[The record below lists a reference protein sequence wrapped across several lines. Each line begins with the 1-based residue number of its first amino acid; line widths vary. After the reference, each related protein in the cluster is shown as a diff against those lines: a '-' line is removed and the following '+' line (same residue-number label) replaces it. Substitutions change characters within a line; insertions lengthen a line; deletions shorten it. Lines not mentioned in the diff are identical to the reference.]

1 MSLMSNIV
9 STVASVAIFF
19 LFRDRVVRFLQQKNM
34 VVLNYKGYKVLT
46 GGGLLLLFP
55 TLFAAIPAILMVG
68 LPEKTFYYGIYMIM
82 LLALALCG
90 FLDDTLGDSHAK
102 GLVGHIRFFIKG
114 RLTTGFIK
122 ALTGAIIGLILAL
135 YRYER
140 VLTFL
145 LDILAFSLCV
155 NMINLLDL
163 RPGRAMKGFL
173 FILFPVLVSSSFSEM
188 WMLLPVISV
197 LLCYADGELKEI
209 YMLGDTGANLL
220 GGILG
225 FYVVIALSITG
236 KAVLTLLL
244 GTLHLISEFQS
255 LSKWIEA
262 VPLLKKIDM
271 LGRKN

>member
-1 MSLMSNIV
+1 LSLMSNIV

-90 FLDDTLGDSHAK
+90 FLDDILGDSHAK

-122 ALTGAIIGLILAL
+122 ALTGTIIGLILAW

-140 VLTFL
+140 VFTFL
-145 LDILAFSLCV
+145 LDILTFSLCV

-173 FILFPVLVSSSFSEM
+173 FILLPVLVSSSFSEM
-188 WMLLPVISV
+188 WILLPVISV
-197 LLCYADGELKEI
+197 LLCYIGGELKEI

-244 GTLHLISEFQS
+244 GTLHLLSEFQS